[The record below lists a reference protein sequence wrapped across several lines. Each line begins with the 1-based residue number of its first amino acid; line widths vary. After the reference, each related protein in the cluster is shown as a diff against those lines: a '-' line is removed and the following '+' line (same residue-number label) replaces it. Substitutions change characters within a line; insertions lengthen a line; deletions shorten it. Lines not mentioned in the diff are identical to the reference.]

1 MSTGTELAQATQDAA
16 LSSVASTAGVYDYGM
31 KLAALS
37 PEERKAYL
45 SKASK
50 IKMDDMSSISHYGS
64 ELSQVVSSNG
74 DTLLSSV
81 RGNST
86 SEVVELTNELL
97 AQLNL
102 IDIDELETGG
112 FKGWLRRIPGVR
124 SLMKSMDQIMVKYDT
139 IADNVDKIAKKI
151 GSAKIVAI
159 RDNGTLEQ
167 IYTNNKLYIEQ
178 LRELIIAAK
187 LKEQEICA
195 EIKRMQDN
203 PLEYEA
209 YQINDANN
217 FRNALEKRISDM
229 VTTEYI
235 LHQNMY
241 QIRAIQSNNIAISDK
256 SDNIVNHIIPIWKN
270 QLSVSIVMNNQKA
283 SIDAQKRITDT
294 TNNILRKN
302 AQLLKTNSIAVAK
315 AAEES
320 VVSMD
325 TLRETTQSLMDTL
338 TEVRKIQHDASKQRA
353 GIESALLEYGKKLEA
368 TINESVKGA

>member
-167 IYTNNKLYIEQ
+167 IYTNNKLYI
-178 LRELIIAAK
+178 
-187 LKEQEICA
+187 
-195 EIKRMQDN
+195 
-203 PLEYEA
+203 
-209 YQINDANN
+209 
-217 FRNALEKRISDM
+217 
-229 VTTEYI
+229 
-235 LHQNMY
+235 
-241 QIRAIQSNNIAISDK
+241 
-256 SDNIVNHIIPIWKN
+256 
-270 QLSVSIVMNNQKA
+270 
-283 SIDAQKRITDT
+283 
-294 TNNILRKN
+294 
-302 AQLLKTNSIAVAK
+302 
-315 AAEES
+315 
-320 VVSMD
+320 
-325 TLRETTQSLMDTL
+325 
-338 TEVRKIQHDASKQRA
+338 
-353 GIESALLEYGKKLEA
+353 
-368 TINESVKGA
+368 